1 MTLKVHSPGGSV
13 MSAEGGTQALL
24 AMKKLWALVLLAAGM
39 GAIAV
44 GLNGENYGVVI
55 LGALFIAAAI
65 ALLAWKVV
73 RRNSLP

>member
-1 MTLKVHSPGGSV
+1 
-13 MSAEGGTQALL
+13 MSAEGGVQTLL
-24 AMKKLWALVLLAAGM
+24 AMKKLWALVLLAAGL

-44 GLNGENYGVVI
+44 GLNGESYGIVV
-55 LGALFIAAAI
+55 LGAFFIVAAI